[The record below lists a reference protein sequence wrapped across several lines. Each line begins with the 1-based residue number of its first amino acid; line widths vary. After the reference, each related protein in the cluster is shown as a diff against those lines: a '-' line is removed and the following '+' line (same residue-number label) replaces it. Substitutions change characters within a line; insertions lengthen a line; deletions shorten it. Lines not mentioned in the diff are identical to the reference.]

1 MRKWTLAALV
11 LCAPVGVGVLVWL
24 AGGPS
29 PSPAPPPAKAAAP
42 HPVVQKYADDVEDAV
57 MEIEEALLDLATQIR
72 RGALGGAMAHVAADF
87 EGGAL
92 FREPGGEPRVVG
104 GVEIRSAGPD
114 PRTVDRAAF
123 RASLAVAPDTLVFK
137 LPAAKLENG
146 ALVGTLKADALR
158 TRAGRAKRWVMQG
171 ASEFVKVDGRW
182 RLRRFRGTEAKTEEG
197 AVRFVDATV
206 ELGLALAPPEGAPDE
221 GKQTFG
227 RLFIGGLA
235 AGDVDGDGDADL
247 FVPRAGPD
255 ALFRNDGGRFT
266 ECAKEKGVDDP
277 GAGAA
282 ALFLDVDNDGDLD
295 LLVANY
301 ENDPAKR
308 ALALYRNDGAK
319 FTDVTAAAGLGGAR
333 GPATTLC
340 AADVDRD
347 GDLDVYACYY
357 HDDAKEDPRFSEEVP
372 SDVFGAKD
380 GEPNQLWINRGDGT
394 FKEEAVARGVADKG
408 WSLAAAFGDY
418 DGDGEPD
425 LCVANDYGEKR
436 LFRNDGKGAF
446 EDVTAAAGV
455 VDTGFGMG
463 VLWLDYDED
472 GDLDLY
478 VSNMYSTAGNR
489 ILARSASA
497 LAAGR
502 LDRLAKMA
510 RGNTLLRNEGNGTF
524 KDVTPETGGGRAGW
538 AWSAQAYDYDNDA
551 RLDIYVANGFRTS
564 AYTTSDL

>member
-1 MRKWTLAALV
+1 MRKWAVPAVAIAGIAALV
-11 LCAPVGVGVLVWL
+11 WM
-24 AGGPS
+24 AGGPAKD
-29 PSPAPPPAKAAAP
+29 PAPPSAAPSAP
-42 HPVVQKYADDVEDAV
+42 HPGVLKYADDVEDAV
-57 MEIEEALLDLATQIR
+57 MEVEEELLDLAAQIR
-72 RGALGGAMAHVAADF
+72 RGALGGAMAHVASDF
-87 EGGAL
+87 EGGPL

-114 PRTVDRAAF
+114 PRTVDRAGF
-123 RASLAVAPDTLVFK
+123 RAALAVAPDSLVFK
-137 LPAAKLENG
+137 LPSAKFENG

-158 TRAGRAKRWVMQG
+158 TRGGRSKRWVVQG
-171 ASEFVKVDGRW
+171 ASEFTKVDGRW

-197 AVRFVDATV
+197 AVRFLEATS
-206 ELGLALAPPEGAPDE
+206 ELGLALAPPEASPDE

-235 AGDVDGDGDADL
+235 AGDFDGDGDTDL

-266 ECAKEKGVDDP
+266 ECAKEWGVDDP

-295 LLVANY
+295 LLVSRY

-308 ALALYRNDGAK
+308 SLALYRNDGAR
-319 FTDVTAAAGLGGAR
+319 FSDVTTAAGLGGAR
-333 GPATTLC
+333 GPATSLC

-347 GDLDVYACYY
+347 GDLDVYVCCY
-357 HDDAKEDPRFSEEVP
+357 HDDAKEDPRFSEEIP
-372 SDVFGAKD
+372 ADVFGAKD

-408 WSLAAAFGDY
+408 WSLAAAFADC
-418 DGDGEPD
+418 DGDGDPD

-436 LFRNDGKGAF
+436 LFRNDGTGTFA
-446 EDVTAAAGV
+446 DATAAAGV

-463 VLWLDYDED
+463 VLWLDYDGD

-489 ILARSASA
+489 ILARSAAA
-497 LAAGR
+497 LAPGR

-524 KDVTPETGGGRAGW
+524 KDVTAETGGGRAGW
-538 AWSAQAYDYDNDA
+538 AWGAAAWDYDNDA

-564 AYTTSDL
+564 GYTTSDL

>member
-1 MRKWTLAALV
+1 MRNRAALV
-11 LCAPVGVGVLVWL
+11 VVVFALAGLGALVFL

-29 PSPAPPPAKAAAP
+29 RTPPAPPPAKP
-42 HPVVQKYADDVEDAV
+42 VEHPAVGLYADDVEDAV
-57 MEIEEALLDLATQIR
+57 MRVEEDLLDLSAQIR

-87 EGGAL
+87 EGTAL
-92 FREPGGEPRVVG
+92 FRDPPGEPRLVG

-114 PRTVDRAAF
+114 PKSIDRAAF

-137 LPAAKLENG
+137 LPSAKLEKG
-146 ALVGTLKADALR
+146 VLVATLKADALR
-158 TRAGRAKRWVMQG
+158 SRGGRSKRWVMQG
-171 ASEFVKVDGRW
+171 AAEFVELDGRW

-197 AVRFVDATV
+197 AVRFVEATA
-206 ELGLALAPPEGAPDE
+206 ELGLTLPIPDAAPEE

-227 RLFIGGLA
+227 RLFIGGIA
-235 AGDVDGDGDADL
+235 AGDFDGDGDADL

-266 ECAKEKGVDDP
+266 DVAKSAGVDDP
-277 GAGAA
+277 GAGAS

-301 ENDPAKR
+301 ENDPSKR
-308 ALALYRNDGAK
+308 SLALYRNEGAR
-319 FTDVTAAAGLGGAR
+319 FRDVTGEAGLAGAR
-333 GPATTLC
+333 GPATSLC
-340 AADVDRD
+340 AADVDKD
-347 GDLDVYACYY
+347 GDLDVYVAYY

-372 SDVFGAKD
+372 MDVFGAKD
-380 GEPNQLWINRGDGT
+380 GEPNQLWINQGNGT
-394 FKEEAVARGVADKG
+394 FKEEGVARGVADRG
-408 WSLAAAFGDY
+408 WGLAAAFADY
-418 DGDGEPD
+418 DNDGDAD

-436 LFRNDGKGAF
+436 LFRNGGKGSF
-446 EDVTAAAGV
+446 EDATSAAGV

-463 VLWLDYDED
+463 VLWLDYDDD

-497 LAAGR
+497 LAPGK

-524 KDVTPETGGGRAGW
+524 KDVTAETGGGRAGW

>member
-1 MRKWTLAALV
+1 MRKWAAL
-11 LCAPVGVGVLVWL
+11 LFAAAGLGALVWL
-24 AGGPS
+24 AGGPTKE
-29 PSPAPPPAKAAAP
+29 PAPPPEKV

-57 MEIEEALLDLATQIR
+57 MEIEEALIDLSTQIR
-72 RGALGGAMAHVAADF
+72 RGALGGAMAHVADDF

-92 FREPGGEPRVVG
+92 FRDPGGEPRVVG
-104 GVEIRSAGPD
+104 GVEIRSGGPD
-114 PRTVDRAAF
+114 PKAVDRAAF
-123 RASLAVAPDTLVFK
+123 RASLAIAPDTLVFK
-137 LPAAKLENG
+137 LPSAKLENG

-158 TRAGRAKRWVMQG
+158 SRAGRSKRWVMQG
-171 ASEFVKVDGRW
+171 ASEFAKVDGRW

-197 AVRFVDATV
+197 AVRFVDATA
-206 ELGLALAPPEGAPDE
+206 ELGLTLPPPDAAPDE

-235 AGDVDGDGDADL
+235 AGDFDADGDADL

-255 ALFRNDGGRFT
+255 AFFRNDGGRFT
-266 ECAKEKGVDDP
+266 DVAKEKGVDDP

-295 LLVANY
+295 LFVANY

-319 FTDVTAAAGLGGAR
+319 FSDVTAAAGLGGAR
-333 GPATTLC
+333 GPATSLC

-372 SDVFGAKD
+372 ADVFGAKD
-380 GEPNQLWINRGDGT
+380 GEPNQLWINQGNGT
-394 FKEEAVARGVADKG
+394 FKDEAAARGVADKG
-408 WSLAAAFGDY
+408 WSLAAAFADY
-418 DGDGEPD
+418 DNDGDPD
-425 LCVANDYGEKR
+425 LCVANDSGEKR
-436 LFRNDGKGAF
+436 LFRNGGKGTF
-446 EDVTAAAGV
+446 EDATAAAGV

-497 LAAGR
+497 LAPGR